1 MGTWDTGPFDND
13 SAYDAVTALV
23 NGTFRMDQFRFE
35 CGLGSLGTDEAQS
48 VIALAAVI
56 NGYSPSELEGA
67 VDYPFTLD
75 DKRWIRR
82 RAQAALRPGGSALY
96 SMWEDAGELEQWLA
110 AARKYTSKPRFRI
123 AADA

>member
-13 SAYDAVTALV
+13 PAYDAVTALV

-56 NGYSPSELEGA
+56 NGYSPAEFEGA
-67 VDYPFTLD
+67 VNYPFTLD

-96 SMWEDAGELEQWLA
+96 SMWEDAGELEPWLA